1 VVPVRGGKEIVRVV
15 GDVNDD
21 TKVDLKDVILVLQ
34 AISDVKIT
42 VVMNR
47 QADVNGDGKIG
58 LQEAIYILQDVAG
71 LR

>member
-1 VVPVRGGKEIVRVV
+1 VRVV

-47 QADVNGDGKIG
+47 QGDVNGDGKIG
-58 LQEAIYILQDVAG
+58 LQEAIYILQGVAG